1 MSDEHPSFDAMRPRP
16 DDVPGASPSPNSAPA
31 PGAPP
36 RRARLWF
43 IVATGALLLALGI
56 WLVASKLPGF
66 LTRSEGVPATA
77 PPAST
82 SGAPGG
88 DARRIQAT
96 LFYVAADGI
105 SLVPVTRDVLFG
117 ATPAEQARR
126 IVEAQV
132 QTPEGL
138 QSAIPAGTI
147 VRAVFLTE
155 NHEAYVD
162 LGGTIRSG
170 HSGGSLDEA
179 LAVYAIVNAVTA
191 NLPDVTGVQILIDG
205 SEVDSLAGHLDL
217 RFPLGKALEWVQKG
231 Q

>member
-1 MSDEHPSFDAMRPRP
+1 MSDEHPPFDAMRQRP
-16 DDVPGASPSPNSAPA
+16 SDAPGASPAAPD
-31 PGAPP
+31 GAPP
-36 RRARLWF
+36 PVAPMRRTRTWS
-43 IVATGALLLALGI
+43 IVAIGVLLLALGI

-66 LTRSEGVPATA
+66 LTRSEETPS
-77 PPAST
+77 PPASA
-82 SGAPGG
+82 SGAPGS

-105 SLVPVTRDVLFG
+105 SLTPVTRDVLFG